1 MRILFV
7 ASAPME
13 YSGMRKLTKAQRSP
27 ALGCD
32 WTRSGQMGGHD
43 ILLSANGVG
52 WARAAAAVDAACAA
66 FEADAVVSTGFCGA
80 LDPELVIGSVV
91 VGSCVRGS
99 AAFACQPLSSGLP
112 HTRGVVFSVD
122 HVVQTA
128 AEKRA
133 LRARGGSVVEMEAA
147 GVASRA
153 LARGLPFYCVRA
165 VTDVAGEDLANDFN
179 QALRGDGHFATMRV
193 FRHSLSRPVVRVPE
207 LIRLRA
213 NCKRAA
219 QTLGDFFADCQF

>member
-13 YSGMRKLTKAQRSP
+13 YSGIRKLTKAQPSP
-27 ALGCD
+27 PLACD
-32 WTRSGQMGGHD
+32 WTRSGQIGGHA
-43 ILLSANGVG
+43 ILLTANGVG
-52 WARAAAAVDAACAA
+52 SARAAAAVDAASKA
-66 FEADAVVSTGFCGA
+66 FKPNAVVSTGFCGA
-80 LDPELVIGSVV
+80 LDPELAIGSVV

-99 AAFACQPLSSGLP
+99 AAFACQSLSSGLP
-112 HTRGVVFSVD
+112 HRRGVVFSVD

-128 AEKRA
+128 VEKRT

-147 GVASRA
+147 GVASGA
-153 LARGLPFYCVRA
+153 LALGLPFYCVRA

-179 QALRGDGHFATMRV
+179 GALRTDGHFDTMRI
-193 FRHSLSRPVVRVPE
+193 FRHSLSRPVARVSE

-213 NCKRAA
+213 NCMRAA